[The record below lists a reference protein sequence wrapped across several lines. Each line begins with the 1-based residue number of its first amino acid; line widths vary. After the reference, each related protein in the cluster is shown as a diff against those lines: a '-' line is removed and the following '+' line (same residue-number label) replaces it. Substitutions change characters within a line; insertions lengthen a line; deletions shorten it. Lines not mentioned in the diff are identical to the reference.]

1 LEDLV
6 RDYRQALGRHMDWIT
21 QNPDRIQSLEGF
33 HAVRGEDFI
42 DENLVGAVASMISTS
57 NILIMDRPLIVTA
70 KSKDGSVKI
79 SARATEKLVK
89 EGIKLGEVFAALSK
103 EYSGLG
109 GGHDIAAGA
118 QITPEKLEEY
128 LRELNR
134 RLMKRRI

>member
-1 LEDLV
+1 
-6 RDYRQALGRHMDWIT
+6 
-21 QNPDRIQSLEGF
+21 
-33 HAVRGEDFI
+33 
-42 DENLVGAVASMISTS
+42 MISTS